1 MLGRRYPGEDS
12 GAIGLTAGSGGY
24 GISVS
29 ASVNAGKGREN
40 GNGLTHTETTLTAGN
55 GLSLNA
61 GRDTTLTGAQVRGD
75 SVKVDTGR
83 NLTLTSEQDS
93 DRYDSKQQNA
103 SAGGSFT
110 FGSMTGSASVNLSQD
125 KMHSN
130 WQSVAEQTGIF
141 AGNGGFDVTAGE
153 HTRLN
158 GAVISST
165 ATADKNRLDTGTLG
179 FSNIEN
185 HADYKTGHQSV
196 GMSTG
201 GSIGSQFEGNMAN
214 GLLAGLN
221 GSGSASSVT
230 KAAVSDGT
238 LIIRDKAKQTQD
250 VADLN
255 RDAAGAN
262 PGLDKIFDKDKE
274 QRRMETAQ
282 LLAEIGSQAGDIART
297 QGEIAATRAA
307 TEKMKNIS
315 PDQKKDAEAQ
325 WRKAN
330 PGQEPTAADIT
341 GQVYQ
346 TLYNREMLAGG
357 MGTGGSVQQGI
368 SAATAAIQGLA
379 GGNIAQ
385 AVSGAAAPYLAEQ
398 IHKLT
403 TTKGPD
409 GKEVVNV
416 QANLIAHAVVGAVTS
431 YASGNPALAGASGAA
446 MGEYIAQQMYP
457 GVKREDLSE
466 EQRQTIS
473 ALGTLAAG
481 LAGGVAGDS
490 TGGAVA
496 GAQAGK
502 NALENNNLLLPR
514 PMLVPVPGLPLSPGD
529 KVVQD
534 ANNKIASELDKT
546 LKGSGTEADTP
557 PITDGRA
564 IVEARDEAA
573 KSRDPNVAHN
583 QQYQDGSS
591 NKTETVPVNDDLTGG
606 KLVNPFHDENKG
618 TSLVT
623 PDRSGEQAPGNTGNT
638 DGMPDTGGN
647 TTVTPT
653 PEYNKDDLA
662 YSSEKQLGRG
672 STGRTEPNSLQEK
685 LAIEQAQSNPESGRQ
700 LPIPMTDK
708 RWPREDG
715 WVKMAQNING
725 VEVHYVRNTKT
736 GQVDDFKFK

>member
-1 MLGRRYPGEDS
+1 MVKGDLP
-12 GAIGLTAGSGGY
+12 
-24 GISVS
+24 VS
-29 ASVNAGKGREN
+29 ANIIKAILEN
-40 GNGLTHTETTLTAGN
+40 
-55 GLSLNA
+55 
-61 GRDTTLTGAQVRGD
+61 
-75 SVKVDTGR
+75 
-83 NLTLTSEQDS
+83 
-93 DRYDSKQQNA
+93 
-103 SAGGSFT
+103 
-110 FGSMTGSASVNLSQD
+110 
-125 KMHSN
+125 
-130 WQSVAEQTGIF
+130 
-141 AGNGGFDVTAGE
+141 
-153 HTRLN
+153 
-158 GAVISST
+158 
-165 ATADKNRLDTGTLG
+165 
-179 FSNIEN
+179 
-185 HADYKTGHQSV
+185 
-196 GMSTG
+196 
-201 GSIGSQFEGNMAN
+201 
-214 GLLAGLN
+214 
-221 GSGSASSVT
+221 
-230 KAAVSDGT
+230 
-238 LIIRDKAKQTQD
+238 
-250 VADLN
+250 
-255 RDAAGAN
+255 N
-262 PGLDKIFDKDKE
+262 PGSDTVI
-274 QRRMETAQ
+274 
-282 LLAEIGSQAGDIART
+282 
-297 QGEIAATRAA
+297 
-307 TEKMKNIS
+307 
-315 PDQKKDAEAQ
+315 
-325 WRKAN
+325 
-330 PGQEPTAADIT
+330 
-341 GQVYQ
+341 
-346 TLYNREMLAGG
+346 
-357 MGTGGSVQQGI
+357 
-368 SAATAAIQGLA
+368 
-379 GGNIAQ
+379 
-385 AVSGAAAPYLAEQ
+385 LAEQ

-514 PMLVPVPGLPLSPGD
+514 PVLVPVPGLPLSPGD

-685 LAIEQAQSNPESGRQ
+685 LAIEQALSNPESGRQ